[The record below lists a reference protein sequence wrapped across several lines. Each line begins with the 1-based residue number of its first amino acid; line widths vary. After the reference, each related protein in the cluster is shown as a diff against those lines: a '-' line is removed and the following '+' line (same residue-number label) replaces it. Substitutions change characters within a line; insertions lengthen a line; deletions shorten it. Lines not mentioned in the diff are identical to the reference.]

1 MFYYIIMH
9 EMNNM
14 KVKQNAFAIPPIMSG
29 DWKTTAT
36 GRLATR
42 FAKRNTL

>member
-1 MFYYIIMH
+1 MYGVNYL
-9 EMNNM
+9 
-14 KVKQNAFAIPPIMSG
+14 KVKEIACAVPPIMSG

-42 FAKRNTL
+42 FATRNRL